1 MIKFVFVFE
10 TEKQHLS
17 LMLLSIQYCNM
28 LIITEVIII
37 GIQMYRLRKIF
48 SNSTYFMFLLSCS
61 LYSSTAK
68 ISCLISQA
76 ICLGSQ
82 SAVSSLTNM
91 LLVAYYL

>member
-17 LMLLSIQYCNM
+17 LMLQYCNM
-28 LIITEVIII
+28 FIITEVIIV
-37 GIQMYRLRKIF
+37 GIQMYRRIKYVLFENIF
-48 SNSTYFMFLLSCS
+48 LFLLSCS
-61 LYSSTAK
+61 LYSNTAK

-82 SAVSSLTNM
+82 SAVSSLTSM